1 MRDLVNHPFAIPG
14 GKRSPVTKV
23 WENLIEGGEIQS
35 IRILKIDPEFT
46 NRFRC
51 GGFNNRVSD

>member
-1 MRDLVNHPFAIPG
+1 
-14 GKRSPVTKV
+14 
-23 WENLIEGGEIQS
+23 LIEGGEIQS

-51 GGFNNRVSD
+51 GRFNNRVSD